1 MSQVVSGS
9 SANARPRLNIYG
21 YNCIGKHIGLVVVVC
36 APLFIGAGTLR
47 WDWAWLFTV
56 ITFIGWVAL
65 SIILIFT
72 NPELL
77 NERGKRVKDLTG
89 TKRWDW
95 IVMTIYSIL
104 LVAVPLIAGL
114 DYRYAWSSPTADGI
128 KIVGLAVLVFSFI
141 PLTWSMAV
149 NRFFEATVRIQ
160 ENRGHQVITSGPYR
174 YVRHPGYVGVI
185 LQFIAVPL
193 SLGTFAPW
201 IPALLG
207 VALYALR
214 TALEDRTLTA
224 ELPGYAEYA
233 QRTHY
238 RLLPGVW

>member
-1 MSQVVSGS
+1 MSQVMFRTPTNSQ
-9 SANARPRLNIYG
+9 PRLNKYG
-21 YNCIGKHIGLVVVVC
+21 YNCIARHVSLVFFVC

-47 WDWAWLFTV
+47 WDWAWIFTAV
-56 ITFIGWVAL
+56 TLVGWVAMSL
-65 SIILIFT
+65 ILARI

-77 NERGKRVKDLTG
+77 NERGKRMKALTG

-95 IVMTIYSIL
+95 MIMGVYSVL
-104 LVAVPLIAGL
+104 LLATPLVAGL
-114 DYRYAWSSPTADGI
+114 DYRNAWSSPTPDGI
-128 KIVGLAVLVFSFI
+128 KIIGIAVIAFSFI

-149 NRFFEATVRIQ
+149 NRFFEGTVRIQ
-160 ENRGHQVITSGPYR
+160 TNREHHVISSGPYR

-185 LQFIAVPL
+185 LEFLAIPL
-193 SLGTFAPW
+193 SLGTLAAW

-207 VALYALR
+207 VALYILR
-214 TALEDRTLTA
+214 TAMEDRTLIA

-233 QRTHY
+233 QHTRY